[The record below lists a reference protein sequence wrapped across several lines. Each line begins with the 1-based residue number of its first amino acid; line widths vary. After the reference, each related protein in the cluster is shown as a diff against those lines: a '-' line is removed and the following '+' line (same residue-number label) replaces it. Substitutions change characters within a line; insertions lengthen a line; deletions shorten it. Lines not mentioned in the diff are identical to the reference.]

1 MTKLRYLFTVCLI
14 LFVVSAYSQPAPAR
28 YGKIDMADLEM
39 KTYPL
44 DTTAEAV
51 ILCDYGVFNDNTF
64 DFTRLLRIKILK
76 KEGSYVVNRAYP
88 ITGTGSIKGCTY
100 NLVNGEIVESKLKSE
115 SIFRETIRDDYYR
128 YRVTM
133 PDVRAGSV
141 VEIQYTYPYLP
152 YEWSFQDVVPV
163 RWSELRIAGSPI
175 FTFQKVF
182 FGFEPFYINE
192 PGRWATKDLP
202 AMRPEPFVNSM
213 NNYMNRV
220 EIEVQSI
227 TVPGY
232 LRYFTT
238 SWDAVNLYLDQHKSF
253 GMATA
258 MGTFM
263 NDVTRNIKNLDL
275 SPEKKMKAAC
285 DSIKRRIKWNEQE
298 SLLST
303 AELAY
308 SYRKGSGNSADINLT
323 LVQLLKKLDFTAFPI
338 ALSTRENGILSPAF
352 PSINKLNY
360 VIAGVNYNGKTYLFD
375 ATDRCLP
382 SGMLPFR
389 ALNGRGRIIKTDMSD
404 WIDLTPT
411 AEEKQSVYFEMKLD
425 ENGEM
430 SGKATYTKTEYAG
443 YYLRDALRKH
453 NSQDEYIKEK
463 ESQNPGLIINS
474 FSFENLDSLQK
485 PVQEIYDMSITGFAD
500 IIGDMISVS
509 PMLFEKLTSNPFK
522 MEKRKYPIDYGHQIK
537 KRFIINLT
545 LPDGYEVS
553 EIPSPL
559 ALSLPSKSAR
569 FTYNTIVNNNTVQMI
584 CNFEIAKIIFTE
596 SEYDLVKEFYN
607 QVIAKEA
614 EVIMLKKKN

>member
-14 LFVVSAYSQPAPAR
+14 LFVVSVYSQPAPAR

-39 KTYPL
+39 KVYPL

-115 SIFRETIRDDYYR
+115 SIFREEIRDDYYR

-192 PGRWATKDLP
+192 AGRWVTKNLP
-202 AMRPEPFVNSM
+202 AMRPEPYVNSL

-238 SWDAVNLYLDQHKSF
+238 SWDAVNIQLSEHKSF
-253 GMATA
+253 GKATA
-258 MGTFM
+258 MGTFL
-263 NDVTRNIKNLDL
+263 NEVTRNIKNLNL
-275 SPEKKMKAAC
+275 PPETRMKAAC
-285 DSIKRRIKWNEQE
+285 DSIKHKIKWNEQE
-298 SLLST
+298 TLLST

-308 SYRKGSGNSADINLT
+308 AYRKGSGNSADINLI
-323 LVQLLKKLDFTAFPI
+323 LVQLLKKLDLTAFPV
-338 ALSTRENGILSPAF
+338 ALSTRENGLLSPAF
-352 PSINKLNY
+352 PTLNKLNY
-360 VIAGVNYNGKTYLFD
+360 VIAGVRYNGQTYLFD

-389 ALNGRGRIIKTDMSD
+389 ALNGRGRIIDPVLSD
-404 WIDLTPT
+404 WVNLTPA
-411 AEEKQSVYFEMKLD
+411 AEEKETVYFEMKMD

-430 SGKATYTKTEYAG
+430 TGKATYTKSDYAG
-443 YYLRDALRKH
+443 YYLRDDLRKH
-453 NSQDEYIKEK
+453 NSNDEYIKEK
-463 ESQNPGLIINS
+463 ESQYPGLTINS
-474 FSFENLDSLQK
+474 YSFENLDSLQK
-485 PVQEIYDMSITGFAD
+485 PAREIYDITLTGFSD
-500 IIGDMISVS
+500 LIGDMISIDPLVY
-509 PMLFEKLTSNPFK
+509 EKLTSNPFK
-522 MEKRKYPIDYGHQIK
+522 MEKRKYPIDYGHLIK
-537 KRFIINLT
+537 KRIIMNLT

-553 EIPSPL
+553 ETPAPL
-559 ALSLPSKSAR
+559 SIALPSKSGR

-584 CNFEIAKIIFTE
+584 CNFEIAKTVFTE
-596 SEYDLVKEFYN
+596 GEYELVKEFYN

-614 EVIMLKKKN
+614 EVLILKKKI